1 MLPNLSQSVFM
12 LGIGGIGMSALAR
25 FLKWHGHHVCGY
37 DRTISNI
44 TRQLSDEEITIT
56 YEWES
61 SPELTNECSVIYT
74 PAIPKEHPVFVQ
86 AESLGC
92 LMYKRSQVLGI
103 IAENYFVI
111 AVAGTHG
118 KTSVTTMI
126 THLLKETGI
135 DPTAFIG
142 GIANNFNSNL
152 VIGSSQ
158 YLVVEADEFDRSF
171 LTLHPNLLV
180 LTALDPDHLDIYGSP
195 EAMIESYQQLILQI
209 KPGGT
214 LIASSEIHNALI
226 IPENITYKTYGESDC
241 HYQYDRIMADGIGM
255 RFDFHSE
262 KTQLPN
268 LKLPVAGEHNIRN
281 MTAAL
286 AIAETLG
293 VNTETLP
300 SAIAS
305 YKGIKRRFDVVL
317 HTDPITLIDDYAH
330 HPREIEVTIQAARR
344 LFPHRQLVAVF
355 QPHLFTRTRDFQQQF
370 ADALSQA
377 DAVILTH
384 IYPAR
389 EKPLPNVTCETIYDA
404 IRNTVPKYVLNLN
417 HITNALQTI
426 IQPPAV
432 VLIMGAGDIDSI
444 VLPTQAALAS
454 LVE

>member
-1 MLPNLSQSVFM
+1 MLSNISQSVFM
-12 LGIGGIGMSALAR
+12 PGIGGIGMSALAR
-25 FLKWHGHHVCGY
+25 FLKRHGHHVCGY
-37 DRTISNI
+37 DRSESNI
-44 TRQLSDEEITIT
+44 TRQLSDEGIIITH
-56 YEWES
+56 EWTS
-61 SPELTNECSVIYT
+61 YPELTGEWSVIYT
-74 PAIPKEHPVFVQ
+74 PAIPKEHPVIVQ
-86 AESLGC
+86 AESYGC
-92 LMYKRSQVLGI
+92 SIYKRSQVLGI

-118 KTSVTTMI
+118 KTTVTTMI
-126 THLLKETGI
+126 THLLKESGLA
-135 DPTAFIG
+135 PTAFIG

-152 VIGSSQ
+152 VIGSSEH
-158 YLVVEADEFDRSF
+158 LVVEADEYDRSF
-171 LTLHPNLLV
+171 LTLHPNILI
-180 LTALDPDHLDIYGSP
+180 LTALDPDHLDIYRTP
-195 EAMIESYQQLILQI
+195 DVMIECYQQLIQQI
-209 KPGGT
+209 KPGGL
-214 LIASSEIHNALI
+214 LIASSEIHNTLE
-226 IPENITYKTYGESDC
+226 IPDNISYKTYGESDC
-241 HYQYDRIMADGIGM
+241 HYQYDRIMAEGIGM

-262 KTQLPN
+262 KTQLTN
-268 LKLPVAGEHNIRN
+268 IKLPVAGEHNVRN
-281 MTAAL
+281 MTAAI
-286 AIAETLG
+286 AVAETLG
-293 VNTETLP
+293 ANKEVLL
-300 SAIAS
+300 SAVSS

-317 HTDPITLIDDYAH
+317 HSDTISLVDDYAH

-355 QPHLFTRTRDFQQQF
+355 QPHLFTRTRDFQQEF

-444 VLPTQAALAS
+444 VLPTKEALAS
-454 LVE
+454 FVE